1 MAVDAALVRELR
13 NKSGAGVMDCKA
25 ALTESGGDIEKAVDV
40 LRKKGIEAAESKRGR
55 KLAEGRVG
63 SYIHFGG
70 RIGVILEVGCETDFV
85 AKTKEFQNLVKDVCM
100 HIAASNPRWISRD
113 EVSEEMLERER
124 DVYRAQFTN
133 KPANVIDKIVNG
145 KLESFFKEGCLL
157 EQIYVKNQDINVG
170 DYIKEHVGKLGENI
184 KVRRFARF
192 AVGE

>member
-1 MAVDAALVRELR
+1 MAVDAALVKKLR
-13 NKSGAGVMDCKA
+13 NKSGAGVMDCKS
-25 ALTESGGDIEKAVDV
+25 ALAESDGDIEKAIDI

-70 RIGVILEVGCETDFV
+70 RIGVILEAGCETDFV
-85 AKTKEFQNLVKDVCM
+85 AKTKEFQDLVKDICM
-100 HIAASNPRWISRD
+100 HIAASNPKWISRD
-113 EVSEEMLERER
+113 EVSEDVLERER
-124 DVYRAQFTN
+124 EVYRAQFAN
-133 KPANVIDKIVNG
+133 KPANVIDKIVDG

-157 EQIYVKNQDINVG
+157 EQTYVKDQDMNVG

-184 KVRRFARF
+184 EVRRFSRF

>member
-1 MAVDAALVRELR
+1 MAVDAALVRKLR

-25 ALTESGGDIEKAVDV
+25 ALTESDGDIEKAIDI

-85 AKTKEFQNLVKDVCM
+85 AKTKEFQDLVKDVCM
-100 HIAASNPRWISRD
+100 HIAASNPKWISRD
-113 EVSEEMLERER
+113 EVHEDVLERER
-124 DVYRAQFTN
+124 EVYRAQFTN
-133 KPANVIDKIVNG
+133 KPANVIDKIVDG

-157 EQIYVKNQDINVG
+157 EQTYVKDQDMNVG
-170 DYIKEHVGKLGENI
+170 DYIKGHVGKLGENI
-184 KVRRFARF
+184 EVRRFSRF

>member
-1 MAVDAALVRELR
+1 MAIDAVLVRELR

-25 ALTESGGDIEKAVDV
+25 ALTESDGDIEKAVDI

-55 KLAEGRVG
+55 KLAEGRIG

-85 AKTKEFQNLVKDVCM
+85 AKTKEFQGLVKDICM
-100 HIAASNPRWISRD
+100 HIAASNPKWISRD
-113 EVSEEMLERER
+113 EVSEDVLERER
-124 DVYRAQFTN
+124 EVYRAQFTN

-145 KLESFFKEGCLL
+145 KLESFFKESCLL
-157 EQIYVKNQDINVG
+157 EQTYVKNQDINVG
-170 DYIKEHVGKLGENI
+170 DHIKEHVGKLGENI
-184 KVRRFARF
+184 EVRRFARF